1 MTDHRGSVA
10 SPVGAG
16 AANSDT
22 VHTSLRAHLTAR
34 LFANRLDRQ
43 LAVGFTGSAGSA
55 LAIHA
60 LRLESDKERY
70 AIARALRRAVTQA
83 RYGRPPHAPS
93 VPVHRRNIANAE
105 DLIDTITLRLHSPRR
120 IGVKGMARLRL
131 LLSDGCGPMYEH
143 GRGDLA
149 GRLRAALAAL

>member
-10 SPVGAG
+10 SPVGVG
-16 AANSDT
+16 AANSDN
-22 VHTSLRAHLTAR
+22 VRTSLRAHLTAR
-34 LFANRLDRQ
+34 LFAHRLDRQ
-43 LAVGFTGSAGSA
+43 LAVGFAGSTGSA

-60 LRLESDKERY
+60 VRLESDNERY
-70 AIARALRRAVTQA
+70 AIARVLRRAATEA
-83 RYGRPPHAPS
+83 RHGRPPHTPS
-93 VPVHRRNIANAE
+93 IPVHRRNIANAE

-131 LLSDGCGPMYEH
+131 LLSDGCGPMYEG

-149 GRLRAALAAL
+149 GRLHAALAAL